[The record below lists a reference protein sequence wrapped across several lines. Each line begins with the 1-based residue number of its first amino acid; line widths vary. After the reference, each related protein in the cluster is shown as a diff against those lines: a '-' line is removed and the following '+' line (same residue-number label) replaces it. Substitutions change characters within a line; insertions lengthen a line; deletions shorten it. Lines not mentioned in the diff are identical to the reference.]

1 MTNFVPWS
9 SQPMQP
15 MADQYA
21 RGQFIELDGRRT
33 HYIESGEGEPLI
45 LLHGFFYDSYL
56 WHHNIDALSKHFKV
70 YALDLWGCGYST
82 REMQDFGYPLY
93 AEQLRLF
100 MDAKGI
106 DAAAL
111 MGQSMGGGTAMKFCL
126 QHPERVTAMVLVDA
140 AGLPNKIPFSAKI
153 LNLPKVGEFLLGLET
168 DSFRRDAL
176 TEFFISDAA
185 KVTDEY
191 YENAIRHHKIEG
203 SLPVYMTIQRKQFF
217 DKLAD
222 EIPQVGKL
230 NKPTLI
236 VWGGNDKAISR
247 QHGERLHA
255 ALPGSEFVVYET
267 AGHVPNY
274 EEAEQ
279 FNTLSVKFLQK
290 IHSEA
295 CTV

>member
-1 MTNFVPWS
+1 MTNFVSWN
-9 SQPMQP
+9 SQPMQQ

-33 HYIESGEGEPLI
+33 HYIECGEGEPLI

-56 WHHNIDALSKHFKV
+56 WHHNIDALAKHFKV
-70 YALDLWGCGYST
+70 YALDLWGCGYSS
-82 REMQDFGYPLY
+82 REQLDFGYPLY

-106 DAAAL
+106 ESAAL
-111 MGQSMGGGTAMKFCL
+111 MGQSMGGGTAIKFCL
-126 QHPERVTAMVLVDA
+126 NHPERVTSMVLVDA

-153 LNLPKVGEFLLGLET
+153 LNLPKVGEFLLGL
-168 DSFRRDAL
+168 DVDDFRRDAL
-176 TEFFISDAA
+176 TEFFISDAS

-191 YENAIRHHKIEG
+191 YENVVRHHKIEG
-203 SLPVYMTIQRKQFF
+203 SLPVYMKIQRKQFF

-236 VWGGNDKAISR
+236 VWGANDKAISL
-247 QHGERLHA
+247 QHGQRLHE
-255 ALPGSEFVVYET
+255 ALHGSDFVVFES

-274 EEAEQ
+274 EDSER
-279 FNTLSVKFLQK
+279 FNALSIDFLQK
-290 IHSEA
+290 IHA
-295 CTV
+295 TVDIV